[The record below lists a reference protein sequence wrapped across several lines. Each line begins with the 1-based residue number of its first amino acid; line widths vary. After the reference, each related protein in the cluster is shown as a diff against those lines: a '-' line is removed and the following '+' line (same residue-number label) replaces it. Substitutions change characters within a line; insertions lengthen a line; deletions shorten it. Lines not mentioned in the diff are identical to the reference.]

1 VQLTRLTR
9 TLTAL
14 AALACASSCSSAPS
28 PTDSRAAQ
36 FEATFLS
43 SMGYPFS
50 DAAAHGISL
59 GVLEILDEA
68 RAQGLLTRSEVE
80 QSLNYTFA
88 CFDDAGIQHER
99 TQGTDV
105 LGLPSFDF
113 TYRAPIG
120 VDPLDNTASWIPVAD
135 ACQANNSFVVQT
147 LYENQPTSGDTRQ
160 AWFATNEQA
169 QVAACLTDR
178 GVLVPDGAQLSW
190 FVSAAKD
197 YMDQTGDSTCLEMI
211 FG

>member
-1 VQLTRLTR
+1 VRHTILIRIFTSV
-9 TLTAL
+9 

-28 PTDSRAAQ
+28 PTDSRTGQ
-36 FEATFLS
+36 FDATFLS
-43 SMGYPFS
+43 SLGYPFS
-50 DAAAHGISL
+50 DAATNGISL

-68 RAQGLLTRSEVE
+68 RAQGLVTRSEVE

-99 TQGTDV
+99 AHGTDV

-113 TYRAPIG
+113 TYRAPVG
-120 VDPLDNTASWIPVAD
+120 VDPMDNTASWIPIAD

-147 LYENQPTSGDTRQ
+147 LYENQPISGDTRQ

-178 GVLVPDGAQLSW
+178 GMLVPDGAQLSW
-190 FVSAAKD
+190 FMATAKN
-197 YMDQTGDSTCLEMI
+197 YMDQSGDSTCLEMI